1 MYNNELM
8 HYGRKGM
15 KWGQR
20 IYTDE
25 NGNPI
30 GQGGKSRKELKAER
44 KAERKAAKEER
55 AKQRKL
61 ESTQKDWERDV
72 SNNWYKAYNNAA
84 NKANSKIDDFN
95 NDPRWKDVD
104 FSDTKSKGYREYTK
118 AYCELWN
125 DIYIKE
131 LDSYFGKAPIDTGKE
146 WCERVPMLMDPFD
159 FYEIM

>member
-1 MYNNELM
+1 M
-8 HYGRKGM
+8 HYGRKEM
-15 KWGQR
+15 KWGQH

-61 ESTQKDWERDV
+61 ESAQKDWERDV

-104 FSDTKSKGYREYTK
+104 F
-118 AYCELWN
+118 
-125 DIYIKE
+125 
-131 LDSYFGKAPIDTGKE
+131 
-146 WCERVPMLMDPFD
+146 
-159 FYEIM
+159 YEDM